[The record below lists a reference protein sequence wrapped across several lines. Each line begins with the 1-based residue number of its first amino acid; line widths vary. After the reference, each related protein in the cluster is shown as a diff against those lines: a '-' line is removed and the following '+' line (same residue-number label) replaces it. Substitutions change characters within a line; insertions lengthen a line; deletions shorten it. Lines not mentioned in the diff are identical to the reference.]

1 MKLNFSKNSGNFE
14 LVIWTIYYLLMFT
27 IGRYPLFKQAVIW
40 GGGGLAFALTTRFI
54 YYNFKQI
61 PKESILLLAL
71 WFWSLTGGLLAIDM
85 HGYSEYLRLLGQLVL
100 IVIFLGTIYKKST
113 DNTLF
118 LLAIIIPPLFMLG
131 DLLWGRSSPD
141 VVAMA
146 LESATTE
153 RASGL
158 ANDPNFFG
166 MFCCMGSWAALATM
180 SHSKKRIFDIILIVY
195 LGVMFYGILIAAS
208 RSAFLVYALIIAGWV
223 ILCLP
228 QKVPLTGLRL
238 VLLAAFIVLAL
249 FVTEWIFNNTFL
261 GSRSTQAFENA
272 DEQNRVRLLLFG
284 LELFLESPIIGHG
297 LAQFVVLE
305 PTGHYSHNDFIEL
318 LATTGLFGTILYLA
332 VFISI
337 FIKLYRAAKYFK
349 KSEIH
354 NEIMLYLIALVF
366 LLASGTFNVNF
377 ASMDRAFFMAILI
390 GMAGKFDKLRQETIS
405 RG

>member
-1 MKLNFSKNSGNFE
+1 MKLNFSKDSGNFE
-14 LVIWTIYYLLMFT
+14 LIVWAIYYLLMFT
-27 IGRYPLFKQAVIW
+27 VGRYSFFKQAVIW

-100 IVIFLGTIYKKST
+100 IVIYLGTIYQKSN
-113 DNTLF
+113 DNLLF
-118 LLAIIIPPLFMLG
+118 LLVIIVPPLFMLG
-131 DLLWGRSSPD
+131 DLLWNESS
-141 VVAMA
+141 ANALALA
-146 LESATTE
+146 LENATTE

-166 MFCCMGSWAALATM
+166 MFCCMGSWAALAIM
-180 SHSKKRIFDIILIVY
+180 SHSKKRIYDIILIIY
-195 LGVMFYGILIAAS
+195 LAIMFYGILIAAS

-228 QKVPLTGLRL
+228 QKVPITGLRL
-238 VLLAAFIVLAL
+238 ILVAAFIVLAL
-249 FVTEWIFNNTFL
+249 FATEWIFNNTFL
-261 GSRSTQAFENA
+261 GSRSTQAFESG
-272 DEQNRVRLLLFG
+272 DEQNRVRLLIFG

-332 VFISI
+332 VFISV
-337 FIKLYRAAKYFK
+337 FIKLFRAAKYFK
-349 KSEIH
+349 NSSLH
-354 NEIMLYLIALVF
+354 NEVMLYFLALIF

-377 ASMDRAFFMAILI
+377 ASMDRAFFIAILI
-390 GMAGKFDKLRQETIS
+390 GMAGKFDKLRKEAIS